1 MCRKRDALPE
11 ASKGLA
17 YGIKS
22 QSREQGLSGTDV
34 DGEEGAVREQEQE
47 KTRKAGQGT
56 KTRGSVLGKTA
67 VEVRGGCVRGSVGGS
82 FLLATASPM
91 GKKGNNLAWLWM
103 NTTMVSNSESKIG
116 GLVETL
122 TLESS
127 AIALECGQHSDTS
140 V

>member
-67 VEVRGGCVRGSVGGS
+67 VEVRGGACVVAWVDLSCLRLPVRW
-82 FLLATASPM
+82 
-91 GKKGNNLAWLWM
+91 GKKETTWL
-103 NTTMVSNSESKIG
+103 G
-116 GLVETL
+116 FG
-122 TLESS
+122 
-127 AIALECGQHSDTS
+127 
-140 V
+140 